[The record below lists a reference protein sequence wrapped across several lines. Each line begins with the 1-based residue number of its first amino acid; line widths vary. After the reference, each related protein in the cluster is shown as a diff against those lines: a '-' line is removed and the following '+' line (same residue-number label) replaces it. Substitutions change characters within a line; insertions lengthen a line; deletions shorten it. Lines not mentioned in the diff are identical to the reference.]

1 MEKKDDTQVGIKPE
15 AEKPAGPKAPMKQAR
30 WSGMGGNSG
39 AKNSKSVHS
48 RMPTGRGSARGR

>member
-1 MEKKDDTQVGIKPE
+1 MEKKGGAQVGIKPE
-15 AEKPAGPKAPMKQAR
+15 AEKPAGPKAPMKPAR
-30 WSGMGGNSG
+30 WPGMGGHSG